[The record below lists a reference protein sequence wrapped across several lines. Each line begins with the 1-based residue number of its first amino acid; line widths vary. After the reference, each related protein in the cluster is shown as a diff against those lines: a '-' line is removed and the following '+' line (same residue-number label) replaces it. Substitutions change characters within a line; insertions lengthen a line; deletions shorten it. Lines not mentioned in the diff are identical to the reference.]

1 MTRQQLF
8 AAFFFGVFLFL
19 LYQFYRMFSVFLAP
33 LTWGALLAFV
43 FYPLYSRLTRVL
55 RGRRG
60 LASLIL
66 TTIVI
71 LVVMVPTV
79 FLAILLANESVTLF
93 QRVSETLSSG
103 QPEQWFEHLKTAMP
117 ARAWR
122 ILAILD
128 TWNIDLGAVAV
139 KGADLLSG
147 FLVSQA
153 TGIAKNIV
161 SFVIDFFL
169 TTFALFFFFRDG
181 ARMIEAIFHLLP
193 MESQYKKQVLTR
205 LHDTLSAV
213 VQGTLVTAALLGVLA
228 GIGFWVTDVPFAV
241 FLGCASAF
249 FSLLPFGAPV
259 VWGLVALYL
268 LLIGAIWKSLTLAI
282 WGILVVGIVDNLIR
296 NSHHLSLLW
305 DPWRPASLWLFG
317 DLFGAGG
324 HCHSRRL
331 HSDLRGAVPGRPLIA
346 ERPVSAQ
353 FVFDK
358 QGVNCSILCSRCFFP
373 RRRFMSFAAPSY
385 RRAT

>member
-8 AAFFFGVFLFL
+8 AAFFFAVFLFL

-43 FYPLYSRLTRVL
+43 FYPLYVHLTRVL

-60 LASLIL
+60 LASFIL

-71 LVVMVPTV
+71 LVVMVPTILV
-79 FLAILLANESVTLF
+79 AILLANESVTLF
-93 QRVSETLSSG
+93 QRVSGTLSSG
-103 QPEQWFEHLKTAMP
+103 QPEQWVERLRAAMP

-128 TWNIDLGAVAV
+128 MWKIDLGAVAV

-181 ARMIEAIFHLLP
+181 SRMIEAIFDLLP
-193 MESQYKKQVLTR
+193 METPYKNQVLTR
-205 LHDTLSAV
+205 LHETLSAV

-228 GIGFWVTDVPFAV
+228 GIGFWLVDVPFAV

-268 LLIGAIWKSLTLAI
+268 LFMGSIWQAVALTV
-282 WGILVVGIVDNLIR
+282 WGILVIGIVDNLIR
-296 NSHHLSLLW
+296 PMIIGGRTEIPTIFLFFGILGGLQAYGFLGIFLA
-305 DPWRPASLWLFG
+305 PVVIAILVAFIRIYREQYRAAS
-317 DLFGAGG
+317 
-324 HCHSRRL
+324 
-331 HSDLRGAVPGRPLIA
+331 
-346 ERPVSAQ
+346 
-353 FVFDK
+353 
-358 QGVNCSILCSRCFFP
+358 
-373 RRRFMSFAAPSY
+373 
-385 RRAT
+385 